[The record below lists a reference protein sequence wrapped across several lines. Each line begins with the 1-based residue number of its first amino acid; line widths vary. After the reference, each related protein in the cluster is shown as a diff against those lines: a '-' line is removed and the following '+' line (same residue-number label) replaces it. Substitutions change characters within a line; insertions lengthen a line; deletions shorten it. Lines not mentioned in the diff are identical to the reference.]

1 MGRIEIV
8 AVERCNEGGID
19 AEDRSDA
26 NTITAREGLRV
37 RWTEAVSGLMADEPQ
52 RRPLSQVWSI
62 AESVDHVSG
71 DLFGM
76 RFLPD
81 TADTQPGTV
90 LRTDQT
96 EAGTAASADI

>member
-1 MGRIEIV
+1 V

-26 NTITAREGLRV
+26 NTITAREGLPA
-37 RWTEAVSGLMADEPQ
+37 RWTETVSGLTTDELQ
-52 RRPLSQVWSI
+52 QRPLSQVWSI
-62 AESVDHVSG
+62 AEYADHVSG
-71 DLFGM
+71 DLFGT

-81 TADTQPGTV
+81 TAVTQPGTV

-96 EAGTAASADI
+96 EAGSAASVDI